1 MARQFDSRDAK
12 RLITKHRE
20 LLEELRRAEKTF
32 NGLRAAVKETTD
44 ALVAQEVMRVL
55 KDIPVEELNRARRG
69 FRVKSLRDNGYQSIA
84 DIMGASVH
92 SLASISGISDE
103 AAYSIKKT
111 AEKIVSATR
120 QSVKI
125 KLSEDN
131 KTPAATQAVLAISKY
146 RSGGQYGAEVKKLIK
161 NYGREIEYAI
171 EDLQTAAGGLKW
183 MFSSKL
189 KKQKAID
196 AYESLSELL
205 QGAYFSRYSRR
216 LKMLR
221 RKQVLRR
228 GRIFRKIPF
237 AFSTRWRISIRAFSA
252 RMTRFTVCRKSWREK
267 YRNRAF
273 SRTVFCANC
282 VAIRNGA

>member
-55 KDIPVEELNRARRG
+55 KDIPVEELNRDRRG

-161 NYGREIEYAI
+161 NYGCEIEYAI

-205 QGAYFSRYSRR
+205 QGAYFSKATEILAALENVEAETGS
-216 LKMLR
+216 
-221 RKQVLRR
+221 
-228 GRIFRKIPF
+228 
-237 AFSTRWRISIRAFSA
+237 AAWADFSENSIRFFNTLEDINPGILGTDDA
-252 RMTRFTVCRKSWREK
+252 V
-267 YRNRAF
+267 Y
-273 SRTVFCANC
+273 
-282 VAIRNGA
+282 GLP